1 MSEQEDTILEHLQ
14 RRGVSRR
21 SFLKFCTLAASS
33 MALPLGSIAA
43 FADAL
48 GASPRPKVI
57 WLSAQECTGCS
68 ETLLRAWDHAIDN
81 HGNPN
86 YSSTTLQD
94 LLLDMISLDYH
105 NTLMAP
111 SGLSAE
117 QSRLD
122 SIVGGKQI
130 VILDGSVPL
139 DQKAAWSAVGGRTI
153 LDVLKESVVGADL
166 IIAVGNCAT
175 FGGLPGAYPNPTN
188 AHGMVHVTQDTLG
201 NNVITDDLISLL
213 GSSHPPVIN
222 IPGCPPIP
230 EVLTGV
236 IVNFITGTTKGQV
249 PALDNLHRPTEFY
262 ASTVH
267 QNCSRLAHFRAG
279 KFATSFDDEEA
290 RQGGCLEKLGCKGP
304 VTYNACATTKWNMGT
319 SYPMLSGHGCI
330 GCSEPSFWDRPGGF
344 YKPLF

>member
-48 GASPRPKVI
+48 GTAPRPRVI

-68 ETLLRAWDHAIDN
+68 ETLLRSYDHDIENLYKDN
-81 HGNPN
+81 
-86 YSSTTLQD
+86 TTVQD
-94 LLLDMISLDYH
+94 LLLNLISLDYH

-111 SGLSAE
+111 SGSRAE
-117 QSRLD
+117 QSRTD
-122 SIVGGKQI
+122 SIKGGGQV
-130 VILDGSVPL
+130 VIIDGSIPL
-139 DQKAAWSAVGGRTI
+139 KEDGAWSTVGGRTI
-153 LDVLKESVVGADL
+153 LEVVRESVVGAGL
-166 IIAVGNCAT
+166 VIAVGNCAT
-175 FGGLPGAYPNPTN
+175 FGGLPAAKPNPTD
-188 AHGMVHVTQDTLG
+188 AHG
-201 NNVITDDLISLL
+201 IDDLITIQKKLSIPENIL
-213 GSSHPPVIN
+213 IN
-222 IPGCPPIP
+222 IPGCPPVP

-236 IVNFITGTTKGQV
+236 IFAFLTTPNILNDPNF
-249 PALDNLHRPTEFY
+249 LDSLKRPKLFY
-262 ASTVH
+262 GKTVH
-267 QNCSRLAHFRAG
+267 ENCSRLGHFNRG
-279 KFATSFDDEEA
+279 EFAASFDDAHA
-290 RQGGCLEKLGCKGP
+290 RQGWCLEKLGCKGP

-344 YKPLF
+344 YNPLF

>member
-33 MALPLGSIAA
+33 MALPLSSIAA

-48 GASPRPKVI
+48 GAASRPKVI

-68 ETLLRAWDHAIDN
+68 ETLLRAWDHAIDKVT
-81 HGNPN
+81 GLPN
-86 YSSTTLQD
+86 YNSTTVQD

-111 SGLSAE
+111 SGSAAE

-122 SIVGGKQI
+122 SIKGGGQV
-130 VILDGSVPL
+130 VILDGSIPL
-139 DQKAAWSAVGGRTI
+139 IENGAWSAVGGRTI
-153 LDVLKESVVGADL
+153 LDVLKESVVGAGL

-175 FGGLPGAYPNPTN
+175 FGGLPGAKPNPTD
-188 AHGMVHVTQDTLG
+188 AHGMVHDDGTNDLITILG
-201 NNVITDDLISLL
+201 NSLA
-213 GSSHPPVIN
+213 PVIN
-222 IPGCPPIP
+222 IPGCPPVP

-236 IVNFITGTTKGQV
+236 IVNFIASKGAV
-249 PALDNLHRPTEFY
+249 PVLDNLKRPTQFY
-262 ASTVH
+262 GKTVH
-267 QNCSRLAHFRAG
+267 EDCSRLAHFNAG
-279 KFATSFDDEEA
+279 EFADSFDDAKA
-290 RQGGCLEKLGCKGP
+290 RQGWCLEKLGCKGP
-304 VTYNACATTKWNMGT
+304 VTRNACTSTKWNMGT
-319 SYPMLSGHGCI
+319 SYPMLSGHGCL
-330 GCSEPSFWDRPGGF
+330 GCSEPGFWDHAPGNPTPGGF